1 MILNYVVI
9 LFNKQANN
17 NFRFCK
23 LIVSQFGRQF
33 VVVVDNGMRA
43 DKTF

>member
-1 MILNYVVI
+1 MLLYYSIS
-9 LFNKQANN
+9 KQTTISD
-17 NFRFCK
+17 FVS

-33 VVVVDNGMRA
+33 VVVDNGMRA